1 MTVTC
6 SLLLALVV
14 SAAPA
19 GATATPAVDATVV
32 TATPLADAVKIVPL
46 RETAATK
53 SPETWMLDRAERRPA
68 ALPVMYAALGALNA
82 LDVYS
87 TKRAMNAGAIEANP
101 LMQKP
106 AGSSTTML
114 AVKALSTAGTI
125 YFTER
130 AWKKNRKGAVIMMAL
145 INGTMAAITMRNL
158 RNAQR

>member
-1 MTVTC
+1 VTVTC

-14 SAAPA
+14 STAPA
-19 GATATPAVDATVV
+19 GATATPAADAAVV

-46 RETAATK
+46 REMAATK

-87 TKRAMNAGAIEANP
+87 TKRAMSAGAIEANP
-101 LMQKP
+101 LMQQS

-125 YFTER
+125 YFAER
-130 AWKKNRKGAVIMMAL
+130 AWKKNRKGTVIMMAL